1 MTSTTARHA
10 ATATATLAEQGDRR
24 EMVATLTASADMPTP
39 NTTAERLA
47 RIGAVIV
54 AEWQTMS
61 ADARHA
67 FRFTPSG
74 RARRDAVI
82 VTADDGRTLAVRR
95 HPWQVTDRGRTVIV
109 EHHDET
115 VAETLAADDDETPR
129 EFTVKMTGAER
140 VAYDYDGTLAAE

>member
-1 MTSTTARHA
+1 M
-10 ATATATLAEQGDRR
+10 L
-24 EMVATLTASADMPTP
+24 TLTASADMPTP

-74 RARRDAVI
+74 RARRDAVV
-82 VTADDGRTLAVRR
+82 VTADDGRVLAVRR
-95 HPWQVTDRGRTVIV
+95 HPWQVTDGGRRVIV
-109 EHHDET
+109 EHAEEV
-115 VAETLAADDDETPR
+115 VAETLADDDEPR
-129 EFTVKMTGAER
+129 AYGVPMTGTER
-140 VAYDYDGTLAAE
+140 VAYDYDGTIAAE